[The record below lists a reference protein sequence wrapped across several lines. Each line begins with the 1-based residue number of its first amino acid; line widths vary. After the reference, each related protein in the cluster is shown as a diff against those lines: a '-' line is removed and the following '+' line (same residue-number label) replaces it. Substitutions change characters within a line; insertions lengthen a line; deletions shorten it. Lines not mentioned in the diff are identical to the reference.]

1 MSSLMLAI
9 QYLEDSPAQRQL
21 DRKQV
26 IDKLHTAA
34 GYLPFTHLLIGWNVS
49 PYILE
54 ACRAEADR
62 LGMRFV
68 RWQPLLTSDKG
79 FTPNPSWQVM
89 GLSGNKLVGYH
100 GMPEFTFACPNNP
113 AMQEAVTRHIGN
125 LVHQGLYQGFF
136 LDRIRFPS
144 PSADPINDLSCFCEY
159 CQHKAAQCGLDLDR
173 IKLDLLSSTHDE
185 KNCLSLVKSLL
196 TGKADPERTEQSPSI
211 GQFLEFR
218 KRSIA
223 DFLARVTYAFG
234 DAQLEISLDCFSPSL
249 THMVG
254 QDLGMMS
261 KYASWVKVM
270 TYAHAMGPAG
280 LPFELS
286 CFLGY
291 LTRSTNLSQEQ
302 SLSLLSQYMELP
314 LPNNR
319 ASLLQDGLSSL
330 ALEREVERGI
340 ESCSAPLL
348 AGLELVELEGV
359 THLVPSQIRDD
370 LYAVKRA
377 KPAGLAISW
386 DLLHIPIDRIE
397 LVRRFYL
404 E

>member
-9 QYLEDSPAQRQL
+9 QYLEDSAAQRQL
-21 DRKQV
+21 DRKRV
-26 IDKLHTAA
+26 IDKLHAAA

-49 PYILE
+49 PHLLE
-54 ACRAEADR
+54 ACRAEADS

-79 FTPNPSWQVM
+79 FTPDPSWRVM
-89 GLSGNKLVGYH
+89 GLSGNELVGYR

-113 AMQEAVTRHIGN
+113 AMQEAVTTHLGN
-125 LVHQGLYQGFF
+125 LVSQGLYQGFF

-144 PSADPINDLSCFCEY
+144 PSVDPINDLSCFCEY
-159 CQHKAAQCGLDLDR
+159 CRHKAAQYGLDLER
-173 IKLDLLSSTHDE
+173 IKLDLLSSTIDE

-196 TGKADPERTEQSPSI
+196 TGKADPERTDQSPSI
-211 GQFLEFR
+211 EQFLEFR
-218 KRSIA
+218 KKSIT
-223 DFLARVTYAFG
+223 DFLAQVTYVLG

-254 QDLGMMS
+254 QDLRMLS
-261 KYASWVKVM
+261 KHADWVKVM
-270 TYAHAMGPAG
+270 SYAHAMGPAG

-286 CFLGY
+286 CFLDY
-291 LTRSTNLSQEQ
+291 LTKSTNLSQEQ
-302 SLSLLSQYMELP
+302 SLSFLSQYMELP

-319 ASLLQDGLSSL
+319 VSLLHDGLSPL
-330 ALEREVERGI
+330 ALEREVERGL

-348 AGLELVELEGV
+348 AGVELVELEGV
-359 THLVPSQIRDD
+359 THLVPNQIKLD
-370 LYAVKRA
+370 LFALKRA

-386 DLLHIPIDRIE
+386 DLLHIPIDR
-397 LVRRFYL
+397 LDMVRRFYI

>member
-1 MSSLMLAI
+1 MLSI
-9 QYLEDSPAQRQL
+9 QYLEDSATQRQL

-26 IDKLHTAA
+26 IDKLHAA
-34 GYLPFTHLLIGWNVS
+34 AEYLPFTHLLIGWNVS
-49 PYILE
+49 PHLLE
-54 ACRAEADR
+54 ACRSEADS

-79 FTPNPSWQVM
+79 FTPDPSWQVV

-113 AMQEAVTRHIGN
+113 AMQEAVTTHLGN
-125 LVHQGLYQGFF
+125 LVSQELYQGFF

-144 PSADPINDLSCFCEY
+144 PSVDPINDLSCFCEY
-159 CQHKAAQCGLDLDR
+159 CHLKAAQHGLDLER
-173 IKLDLLSSTHDE
+173 IKLDLLSSKQEE

-196 TGKADPERTEQSPSI
+196 TGKADPERTDQSPTI
-211 GQFLEFR
+211 EQFLEFR
-218 KRSIA
+218 KKSIA
-223 DFLARVTYAFG
+223 DFLGQVTYALG
-234 DAQLEISLDCFSPSL
+234 DRQLEISLDCFSPSL

-254 QDLGMMS
+254 QDLRMLS
-261 KYASWVKVM
+261 KHADWVKVM

-286 CFLGY
+286 CFLDY
-291 LTRSTNLSQEQ
+291 LTKSTNLSQEQ

-319 ASLLQDGLSSL
+319 VSLLHDGLSPL
-330 ALEREVERGI
+330 ALEREVERGL

-348 AGLELVELEGV
+348 AGVELVELEGV
-359 THLVPSQIRDD
+359 THLVTNQIKLD
-370 LYAVKRA
+370 LFALKHA

-386 DLLHIPIDRIE
+386 DLLYIPIDR
-397 LVRRFYL
+397 LDMVRRFYI